1 MDTVKI
7 GKFLKELRKEQNLTQ
22 EQLGE
27 KVGVTNKTVSRW
39 ETGTYMPPIECLAIL
54 SELYGVSINEI
65 VAGQRLSQAEF
76 AEAAEENLSEALQMS
91 EQVYRQTEK
100 KLSLLLL
107 ISTVI
112 AIVIILLMPK
122 YEGRFLLNLLLI
134 VLVAG
139 LAFISNTVILAA
151 LLMNKERSGKEQK

>member
-39 ETGTYMPPIECLAIL
+39 ETGTYMPPLECLAIL

-91 EQVYRQTEK
+91 EQVWRQTEK
-100 KLSLLLL
+100 RLSLLLV
-107 ISTVI
+107 ISTVL
-112 AIVIILLMPK
+112 AVLIILLMPK
-122 YEGRFLLNLLLI
+122 FEGRFLLNLLLI

-139 LAFISNTVILAA
+139 LALVSNSAILAA
-151 LLMNKERSGKEQK
+151 LLMNKERSGKEQQ